1 MNSSHSYWPTIPK
14 IIHQTW
20 KDNNIPGPAHW
31 PDSWKKINPDW
42 DYRLW
47 TDADL
52 LALVQRHYPALEELY
67 TSYPNPVQRADLGR
81 YLVLHHCGG
90 IYSDIDTECL
100 SPLDPLSEDKRVV
113 FAEEPVEHH
122 HHTIPLGL
130 NRQFFNGIMASPKG
144 HPFWEHMIEMVV
156 RCRHAKNF
164 VLESTGPIVLS
175 GAVESYPEQDQ
186 LCLNSC
192 HIFNPLT
199 VTGGEDS
206 EFFLR
211 AKRQHGIVI
220 ASWPNAIAYEKQRG
234 HRLTLSY
241 HLNRTLSAQTCGFYI
256 AELHRK
262 NRIIENPA
270 PLGLMLTRR
279 TIKSVGSG
287 LYVLSLG
294 LLTLPFATARG
305 QRMIGLGL
313 EHLSRAFAVLP
324 FLFGKSYRRYGVS
337 KS

>member
-1 MNSSHSYWPTIPK
+1 MTVA
-14 IIHQTW
+14 
-20 KDNNIPGPAHW
+20 KDWLSQWIKGI
-31 PDSWKKINPDW
+31 K
-42 DYRLW
+42 
-47 TDADL
+47 
-52 LALVQRHYPALEELY
+52 EL
-67 TSYPNPVQRADLGR
+67 SAEIML
-81 YLVLHHCGG
+81 
-90 IYSDIDTECL
+90 SDINLTYSGTTSSFIPQRQSAKPEL
-100 SPLDPLSEDKRVV
+100 GKPPRILATGNYAISRTV
-113 FAEEPVEHH
+113 FAQKRG
-122 HHTIPLGL
+122 LGL
-130 NRQFFNGIMASPKG
+130 RFHPDFNQI
-144 HPFWEHMIEMVV
+144 
-156 RCRHAKNF
+156 
-164 VLESTGPIVLS
+164 
-175 GAVESYPEQDQ
+175 
-186 LCLNSC
+186 
-192 HIFNPLT
+192 
-199 VTGGEDS
+199 GGEDS